1 MLALSEQKCIL
12 SLNASALG
20 RRYAL
25 NLFSR
30 IVTRSKRRKQIKK
43 HSVPRGSVRIIAGKW
58 KRRRLKVIDLKGL
71 RPTPDRVRETLFSW
85 LAPRLKA
92 SRCLDLFA
100 GTGVLGFEAAS
111 RGANH
116 VVMVEQDP
124 AAVSVLREG
133 CSVLEAE
140 EIEVIQADALKWLET
155 DGRIFDIVF
164 LDPPFGHFDAG
175 ELCAR
180 IDRSGCLNPSGVVY
194 LETGRENPDP
204 ALPNGWRVLKSQ
216 RAGQVR
222 YHLATRSVADT
233 PG

>member
-1 MLALSEQKCIL
+1 MLALSEQECIL
-12 SLNASALG
+12 PVNTNRFG
-20 RRYAL
+20 RQYAL
-25 NLFSR
+25 NLSSGT
-30 IVTRSKRRKQIKK
+30 VTRSKQRKQIKR

-85 LAPRLKA
+85 LAPRLKD
-92 SRCLDLFA
+92 SLCLDLFA
-100 GTGVLGFEAAS
+100 GTGALGFEAAS
-111 RGANH
+111 RGAKQ

-133 CSVLEAE
+133 CSVLEAK
-140 EIEVIQADALKWLET
+140 EIEVIQANALQWLEI
-155 DGRIFDIVF
+155 DGRAFDIVF
-164 LDPPFGHFDAG
+164 LDPPFGHFDSG

-180 IDRSGCLNPSGVVY
+180 IDRTGCLNPSGVVY
-194 LETGRENPDP
+194 LETDPENADP

-222 YHLATRSVADT
+222 YYLATRNVADT
-233 PG
+233 AG